1 MNTQEARAILS
12 EVMREYRQKDYSY
25 WENSIPESPLVI
37 SKAGESGVDY
47 CIEIDIVRDAPKS
60 RTIRVVFGIDD
71 GGWRASFSPMTDD
84 FLVEPEEM
92 AATK

>member
-1 MNTQEARAILS
+1 MNTQEARTILT
-12 EVMREYRQKDYSY
+12 EVMREYREKDYPY
-25 WENSIPESPLVI
+25 WESMIPESPLVI

-47 CIEIDIVRDAPKS
+47 QIEIIVVRDAPKS
-60 RTIRVVFGIDD
+60 RTIRVAFGIDD

-84 FLVEPEEM
+84 LLIDPEET

>member
-1 MNTQEARAILS
+1 MNTQEAREILS

-37 SKAGESGVDY
+37 SKTGESGVDY
-47 CIEIDIVRDAPKS
+47 QIEIIIVRDAPKS
-60 RTIRVVFGIDD
+60 RTIRVAFGIDD
-71 GGWRASFSPMTDD
+71 GGWRAFVPMTDD

-92 AATK
+92 VATK